1 MKSEMNLNVQN
12 SSNIFVTWK
21 RKTTIRI

>member
-1 MKSEMNLNVQN
+1 MKSEMNLNVKN
-12 SSNIFVTWK
+12 SSNISITWK

>member
-12 SSNIFVTWK
+12 SSNISVTWK